1 MKIRILQ
8 IALVLFVLCPI
19 LAHSKSAGAA
29 SDKNAALASQVDAL
43 KTQIAQIAHQI
54 QDSQDVFAINNLQDA
69 YGYYV
74 DKTKW
79 DEVTDLF
86 TDDGSVEI
94 GLRGVYKGKERV
106 RAYMHHL
113 GDLKYGTLFNHSQLQ
128 PIVTLDPDGLHAHGR
143 FRAYMQV
150 GTLEK
155 RAQWGDAIYENEYL
169 KENGVWKIKKLHA
182 YFTYYVNYYKGW
194 DQGGDPPPG
203 PIPGLPPDEPPTE
216 TYKLYPD
223 VYIPPYHYK
232 NPVTESDDPLLAL
245 VGAQH
250 AAPGKVSWHG
260 AAHRALMTGQRSWF
274 AEGF

>member
-1 MKIRILQ
+1 MKVRIVK
-8 IALVLFVLCPI
+8 IAIPLAFVAL
-19 LAHSKSAGAA
+19 LAIVSTRADKSSSNSKNLAA
-29 SDKNAALASQVDAL
+29 EVDAL
-43 KTQIAQIAHQI
+43 KAQIAQITQQI
-54 QDSQDVFAINNLQDA
+54 QNSQDVFAINNLQDA

-128 PIVTLDPDGLHAHGR
+128 PIVTVAPSGLTAKGR

-150 GTLEK
+150 GTLDK
-155 RAQWGDAIYENEYL
+155 RAQWGDAIYENDYV
-169 KENGVWKIKKLHA
+169 KEDGVWKIKKLHA

-216 TYKLYPD
+216 VYKLYPD

-232 NPVTESDDPLLAL
+232 NPVT
-245 VGAQH
+245 
-250 AAPGKVSWHG
+250 GK
-260 AAHRALMTGQRSWF
+260 
-274 AEGF
+274 

>member
-1 MKIRILQ
+1 MFGVAAPFAVVGALLAAPDSQEVRKMKIRILQ
-8 IALVLFVLCPI
+8 IALVLFALCPI
-19 LAHSKSAGAA
+19 LAHSESAGAA

-54 QDSQDVFAINNLQDA
+54 QNSQDVFAINNLQDA

-94 GLRGVYKGKERV
+94 GLRGVYEGKERV

-128 PIVTLDPDGLHAHGR
+128 PIVTVDPDGLHARGR

-155 RAQWGDAIYENEYL
+155 RAQWGDAIYENEYV

-223 VYIPPYHYK
+223 VYVPPYHYK
-232 NPVTESDDPLLAL
+232 NPVT
-245 VGAQH
+245 G
-250 AAPGKVSWHG
+250 
-260 AAHRALMTGQRSWF
+260 R
-274 AEGF
+274 

>member
-1 MKIRILQ
+1 MKIRIVQ
-8 IALVLFVLCPI
+8 ILIPLSLLCLLWI
-19 LAHSKSAGAA
+19 VSTGAA
-29 SDKNAALASQVDAL
+29 DKSKNLDASVAAL
-43 KTQIAQIAHQI
+43 KTQVAQIAHQI
-54 QDSQDVFAINNLQDA
+54 QNSQDVFAINNLQDA

-86 TDDGSVEI
+86 TDDGSAEI

-128 PIVTLDPDGLHAHGR
+128 PIVDVDPDGLHAHGR

-150 GTLEK
+150 GLLEK
-155 RAQWGDAIYENEYL
+155 RAQWGDAIYENEYV
-169 KENGVWKIKKLHA
+169 KENGIWKIKKLHA

-203 PIPGLPPDEPPTE
+203 PIPGLPPDEP
-216 TYKLYPD
+216 LD
-223 VYIPPYHYK
+223 GNLQALSGRLHSAVSLQ
-232 NPVTESDDPLLAL
+232 ESR
-245 VGAQH
+245 H
-250 AAPGKVSWHG
+250 GK
-260 AAHRALMTGQRSWF
+260 MTTRD
-274 AEGF
+274 

>member
-128 PIVTLDPDGLHAHGR
+128 PIVTVDPDGLHAHGR

-232 NPVTESDDPLLAL
+232 NPVTN
-245 VGAQH
+245 
-250 AAPGKVSWHG
+250 K
-260 AAHRALMTGQRSWF
+260 
-274 AEGF
+274 

>member
-1 MKIRILQ
+1 MKIRIVQ
-8 IALVLFVLCPI
+8 IGLPLSLVGFFWM
-19 LAHSKSAGAA
+19 ASAGFGAA
-29 SDKNAALASQVDAL
+29 DSFAAADKNLAAEIAALKS
-43 KTQIAQIAHQI
+43 QIAQIASQI
-54 QDSQDVFAINNLQDA
+54 QNSQDYIAINNLQDA

-79 DEVTDLF
+79 DEVADLF

-128 PIVTLDPDGLHAHGR
+128 PVVHIDLDGLHAHGR

-150 GTLEK
+150 GTLNS
-155 RAQWGDAIYENEYL
+155 RAQWGDAVYENEYV

-223 VYIPPYHYK
+223 IYIPPYHYK
-232 NPVTESDDPLLAL
+232 NPVT
-245 VGAQH
+245 G
-250 AAPGKVSWHG
+250 
-260 AAHRALMTGQRSWF
+260 R
-274 AEGF
+274 